1 MTADEQSIRNLV
13 ADWMAATK
21 SGDIDR
27 VLDLLT
33 EDVVFLTPG
42 NPPLNK
48 ADFSKASKSLQSS
61 GMVIDSKSDIKEVQ
75 VSGDWAFMWA
85 HLSVVI
91 SRPQGERIERT
102 GHTLTVFNRQNGK
115 WRLAR
120 DANLLAAAKK

>member
-1 MTADEQSIRNLV
+1 
-13 ADWMAATK
+13 MAATK